1 MEPEIAT
8 AVTALAAL
16 SVVTA
21 KADAAAVVDESASL
35 YVRTT
40 LVPSVDV
47 AADVNVGAVPAT
59 VELLV
64 TEVLVKD
71 AASLPAES

>member
-21 KADAAAVVDESASL
+21 KSDVAAVVDERVSL

-40 LVPSVDV
+40 LVPSVEVV
-47 AADVNVGAVPAT
+47 ADASVGAVPAT

-64 TEVLVKD
+64 TEVLVSD
-71 AASLPAES
+71 AASLPTES

>member
-8 AVTALAAL
+8 AVTALAEP
-16 SVVTA
+16 SDVMA
-21 KADAAAVVDESASL
+21 KADVTAVVDERVSL
-35 YVRTT
+35 YVRKT

-47 AADVNVGAVPAT
+47 AADVNVGALPAT
-59 VELLV
+59 IELLV
-64 TEVLVKD
+64 TEVLVSD